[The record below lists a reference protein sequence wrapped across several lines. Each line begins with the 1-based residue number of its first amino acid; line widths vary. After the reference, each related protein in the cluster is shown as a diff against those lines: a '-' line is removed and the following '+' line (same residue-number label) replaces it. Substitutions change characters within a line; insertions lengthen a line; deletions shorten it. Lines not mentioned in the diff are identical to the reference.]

1 MPEVARVAL
10 GADVQ
15 VTAATICARVLAPW
29 MTIEPPD
36 STAATSGEAR
46 WGWLWRRVDA
56 HIPPA
61 TRADPER
68 WRRARILVITCGLYL
83 TAGAVGLLPRLA
95 LPGLT
100 LAELLGFV
108 ALLTPAAITPRAL
121 RRGGSM
127 EFWGA
132 LVVLS
137 GVAAAIFGALVM
149 EGLFSASVVWV
160 ALVPPVASFLLGPR
174 FLRPAAV
181 LALLLIAAL
190 AVAHG
195 VGLLEAVARPKVIH
209 RAINLAAMCLFTAML
224 ARVFESA
231 AVRARQAQAE
241 AASLL
246 RELTARLEAG
256 ALLLDGDRVVYATP
270 AAEALLGDGAA
281 VGASFRA
288 LTGIDAPISG
298 AELGAL
304 EFDRGAARLQ
314 ARFGEARAEG
324 QPLTLVTLVD
334 LTDRVRAEN
343 ERLALQ
349 ARLQDAE
356 RLDSMG
362 RIAGGV
368 AHDFNNLLVSI
379 LTNAEMVSSS
389 PRLSD
394 EERQMVGDIALGAD
408 RAAGLVRQLL
418 AYAGRGRA
426 VLGAVDLVALAA
438 ETVRL
443 AGAGRPGGSAVG
455 LEQPA
460 RLPKVW
466 ADPTLIAQVVTNLV
480 TNALDAAAQADR
492 AGQVRVSLH
501 EVELDA
507 AGLAAC
513 QVAAASAS
521 PGRFVEVCVRDAGVG
536 FRAAELPRLFEPFY
550 SRKAHGNG
558 LGLAA
563 VQGIVRRLGA
573 ALRVDGTPGE
583 GASFCAYFPV
593 AQEADQA
600 AEIAAAR
607 DDTAAETAGLRVLV
621 VDDDPLVRL
630 QIARV
635 LRRGG
640 CDVVECDDGAAAVE
654 EVRAAPGQFDCAVV
668 DFLMPGLDGAETA
681 RQMGGVDGALPV
693 VLCSGTVDAADL
705 AGSRFAAVVS
715 KPFRPQALLDT
726 VRRHRRVEALSG
738 G

>member
-1 MPEVARVAL
+1 MVRAIEMSDAAL
-10 GADVQ
+10 
-15 VTAATICARVLAPW
+15 
-29 MTIEPPD
+29 PPD
-36 STAATSGEAR
+36 LSPSGSPR
-46 WGWLWRRVDA
+46 WASLWQRVD
-56 HIPPA
+56 HFIPSA
-61 TRADPER
+61 IRADPER

-100 LAELLGFV
+100 LAELLGF
-108 ALLTPAAITPRAL
+108 LLLLSPAAVTPWAL
-121 RRGGSM
+121 RRGGSVAL
-127 EFWGA
+127 WGS
-132 LVVLS
+132 LVVLT
-137 GVAAAIFGALVM
+137 GVGAAVFGALAM

-160 ALVPPVASFLLGPR
+160 VLVPPVASFLLGPR
-174 FLRPAAV
+174 FLRPSVA
-181 LALLLIAAL
+181 LALALIAAL
-190 AVAHG
+190 AAAHG
-195 VGLLEAVARPKVIH
+195 VGALEAVARPKVLH
-209 RAINLAAMCLFTAML
+209 RAINLAAMCLFAALL
-224 ARVFESA
+224 ARVFEGA
-231 AVRARQAQAE
+231 AARAQQAQAE
-241 AASLL
+241 AAALL

-270 AAEALLGDGAA
+270 AAEALLGVARGGA
-281 VGASFRA
+281 VGEGFRA
-288 LTGIDAPISG
+288 LAGFDAPTSG
-298 AELGAL
+298 ADPGAM
-304 EFDRGAARLQ
+304 EFERGAARLQ
-314 ARFGEARAEG
+314 ARFGEARAG
-324 QPLTLVTLVD
+324 GKPLTLVTLVD
-334 LTDRVRAEN
+334 LTDRVRAES

-356 RLDSMG
+356 RMDSMG

-426 VLGAVDLVALAA
+426 VLGAVDLGALVA

-443 AGAGRPGGSAVG
+443 AGAGRPGGGAVRV
-455 LEQPA
+455 EVPA
-460 RLPKVW
+460 RLSKVW

-492 AGQVRVSLH
+492 AGQVVVSLG
-501 EVELDA
+501 ETDLDA
-507 AGLAAC
+507 AALAGC
-513 QVAAASAS
+513 HVVGPSAT
-521 PGRFVEVCVRDAGVG
+521 PGRYVEVCVRDAGVG
-536 FRAAELPRLFEPFY
+536 FRSSDLPRLFEPFY
-550 SRKAHGNG
+550 TRKAHGNG

-583 GASFCAYFPV
+583 GASFCALFPV
-593 AQEADQA
+593 AQESDVA
-600 AEIAAAR
+600 AEVAASRGDAAAP
-607 DDTAAETAGLRVLV
+607 TAGLRVLV

-640 CDVVECDDGAAAVE
+640 CDVVECDDGVSAVA
-654 EVRAAPGQFDCAVV
+654 EVRAAPGRFDCAVV

-726 VRRHRRVEALSG
+726 VRRHRRAEAVSAG
-738 G
+738 

>member
-1 MPEVARVAL
+1 
-10 GADVQ
+10 
-15 VTAATICARVLAPW
+15 
-29 MTIEPPD
+29 MTTEPLLRT
-36 STAATSGEAR
+36 STTFGGSRWSG
-46 WGWLWRRVDA
+46 LWRRVDGF
-56 HIPPA
+56 IPAA

-68 WRRARILVITCGLYL
+68 WRRARMLVLTCGMYL

-100 LAELLGFV
+100 LAEFLGFV
-108 ALLTPAAITPRAL
+108 ALLSPAALTPPAM

-132 LVVLS
+132 LVALS

-160 ALVPPVASFLLGPR
+160 VLLPPVASFLLGPR
-174 FLRPAAV
+174 FLRPAA
-181 LALLLIAAL
+181 LIALLVVAAL
-190 AVAHG
+190 ATAHA
-195 VGLLEAVARPKVIH
+195 VGALEAVARPKVLH
-209 RAINLAAMCLFTAML
+209 RAINLSAMCLFSAML
-224 ARVFESA
+224 ARVFEGA
-231 AVRARQAQAE
+231 AARAQQSQAE
-241 AASLL
+241 ASALL

-256 ALLLDGDRVVYATP
+256 ALLLDDDRVVYATP
-270 AAEALLGDGAA
+270 AAEALLGVVEGAA
-281 VGASFRA
+281 VGAGFRA
-288 LTGIDAPISG
+288 LTGLDAPTSG
-298 AELGAL
+298 VDPGAL
-304 EFDRGAARLQ
+304 EFDRGATRLQ

-324 QPLTLVTLVD
+324 RPLTLVTLVD

-356 RLDSMG
+356 RMDSMG

-379 LTNAEMVSSS
+379 LTNAEMVSAS

-426 VLGAVDLVALAA
+426 VLGAVDVGALTA

-443 AGAGRPGGSAVG
+443 AGAGRPGGASVR
-455 LEQPA
+455 LELPA

-480 TNALDAAAQADR
+480 TNALDAEAQADR
-492 AGQVRVSLH
+492 AGQVRVSLF
-501 EVELDA
+501 EVDLDA
-507 AGLAAC
+507 AALAGCHVVGPSA
-513 QVAAASAS
+513 VA
-521 PGRFVEVCVRDAGVG
+521 GRYVELCVRDAGVG
-536 FRAAELPRLFEPFY
+536 FSPTDLPRLFEPFFT
-550 SRKAHGNG
+550 RKAQGNG

-573 ALRVDGTPGE
+573 ALRVDGAPGE
-583 GASFCAYFPV
+583 GASFCAFFPV
-593 AQEADQA
+593 AQEADEA

-607 DDTAAETAGLRVLV
+607 ADAAAPTSGLRVLV

-640 CDVVECDDGAAAVE
+640 CDVVECDDGASAVAAVRE
-654 EVRAAPGQFDCAVV
+654 APGRFDCAVV

-705 AGSRFAAVVS
+705 AGNRFAAVVS

-726 VRRHRRVEALSG
+726 VRRHRRVEALLAG
-738 G
+738 

>member
-1 MPEVARVAL
+1 
-10 GADVQ
+10 
-15 VTAATICARVLAPW
+15 
-29 MTIEPPD
+29 MTTEPLLRT
-36 STAATSGEAR
+36 STTFGGSRWSG
-46 WGWLWRRVDA
+46 LWRRVDGF
-56 HIPPA
+56 IPAA

-68 WRRARILVITCGLYL
+68 WRRARMLVLTCGMYL

-100 LAELLGFV
+100 LAEFLGFV
-108 ALLTPAAITPRAL
+108 ALLSPAALTPPAM

-137 GVAAAIFGALVM
+137 GVAAAVFGALVM

-160 ALVPPVASFLLGPR
+160 VLLPPVASFLLGPR
-174 FLRPAAV
+174 FLRPAA
-181 LALLLIAAL
+181 LIALLVVAAL
-190 AVAHG
+190 ATAHA
-195 VGLLEAVARPKVIH
+195 VGALEAVARPKVLH
-209 RAINLAAMCLFTAML
+209 RAINLAAMDLFTAML
-224 ARVFESA
+224 AQVFEGA
-231 AVRARQAQAE
+231 AARAQQSQAE
-241 AASLL
+241 ASALL

-256 ALLLDGDRVVYATP
+256 ALLLDDDRVVYATP
-270 AAEALLGDGAA
+270 AAEALLGVVEGAA
-281 VGASFRA
+281 VGAGFRA
-288 LTGIDAPISG
+288 LTGLDAPTSG
-298 AELGAL
+298 VDPGAL
-304 EFDRGAARLQ
+304 EFDRGATRLQ

-324 QPLTLVTLVD
+324 RPLTLVTLVD

-356 RLDSMG
+356 RMDSMG

-379 LTNAEMVSSS
+379 LTNAEMVSAS

-426 VLGAVDLVALAA
+426 VLGAVDVGALTA

-443 AGAGRPGGSAVG
+443 AGAGRPGGASVR
-455 LEQPA
+455 LKLPA
-460 RLPKVW
+460 LLPKVW

-480 TNALDAAAQADR
+480 TNALDAEAQADR
-492 AGQVRVSLH
+492 AGQVRVSLF
-501 EVELDA
+501 EVDLDA
-507 AGLAAC
+507 AALAGCHVVGPSA
-513 QVAAASAS
+513 VA
-521 PGRFVEVCVRDAGVG
+521 GRYVELCVRDAGVG
-536 FRAAELPRLFEPFY
+536 FSATDLPRLFEPFY
-550 SRKAHGNG
+550 TRKAHGNG

-573 ALRVDGTPGE
+573 ALRVDGAPGE
-583 GASFCAYFPV
+583 GASFCAFFPV
-593 AQEADQA
+593 AQEADEA
-600 AEIAAAR
+600 AELAAAR
-607 DDTAAETAGLRVLV
+607 ADAAAPTSGLRVLV

-640 CDVVECDDGAAAVE
+640 CDVVECDDGASAVAA
-654 EVRAAPGQFDCAVV
+654 VRAAPGRFDCAVV

-726 VRRHRRVEALSG
+726 VRRHRRIEALSAG
-738 G
+738 

>member
-1 MPEVARVAL
+1 
-10 GADVQ
+10 
-15 VTAATICARVLAPW
+15 
-29 MTIEPPD
+29 MTTEPPLRT
-36 STAATSGEAR
+36 STTFGGSG
-46 WGWLWRRVDA
+46 WSGLWRRVDGF
-56 HIPPA
+56 IPPA

-100 LAELLGFV
+100 VAEFV
-108 ALLTPAAITPRAL
+108 AFFALLSPAALTPPAL
-121 RRGGSM
+121 RRGGSL
-127 EFWGA
+127 EFWGS
-132 LVVLS
+132 LVALS

-149 EGLFSASVVWV
+149 EGLFSAAVVWV
-160 ALVPPVASFLLGPR
+160 VLLPPVASFLLGPR
-174 FLRPAAV
+174 YLRPAV
-181 LALLLIAAL
+181 LLALVVVAAL
-190 AVAHG
+190 ATAHG
-195 VGLLEAVARPKVIH
+195 VGALEAVARPKVLH
-209 RAINLAAMCLFTAML
+209 RALNLSAMCLFSAML
-224 ARVFESA
+224 ARVFEGA
-231 AVRARQAQAE
+231 AARAQQAQAE
-241 AASLL
+241 AAALL

-256 ALLLDGDRVVYATP
+256 ALLLDDDRVVYATP
-270 AAEALLGDGAA
+270 AAETLLGLGEGAA

-288 LTGIDAPISG
+288 LTGLDGPSSG
-298 AELGAL
+298 LDPGAL

-324 QPLTLVTLVD
+324 RPLTLVTLVD

-356 RLDSMG
+356 RMDSMG

-379 LTNAEMVSSS
+379 LTNAEMVSAS

-426 VLGAVDLVALAA
+426 VLGAVDVGALTA

-443 AGAGRPGGSAVG
+443 AGAGRPGGASVRVE
-455 LEQPA
+455 LPA
-460 RLPKVW
+460 RLSKVW

-480 TNALDAAAQADR
+480 TNALDAAAQAER
-492 AGQVRVSLH
+492 EGEVRVSLF
-501 EVELDA
+501 EIDLDA
-507 AGLAAC
+507 AALAGC
-513 QVAAASAS
+513 HVVGPSAAA
-521 PGRFVEVCVRDAGVG
+521 GRYVELCVRDAGVG
-536 FRAAELPRLFEPFY
+536 FSATDLPRLFEPFFT
-550 SRKAHGNG
+550 RKAQGNG

-573 ALRVDGTPGE
+573 ALRVDGAPGE
-583 GASFCAYFPV
+583 GASFCAFFPV
-593 AQEADQA
+593 AQEADEA

-607 DDTAAETAGLRVLV
+607 ADAAAPTSGLRVLV

-640 CDVVECDDGAAAVE
+640 CDVVECDDGATAVAA
-654 EVRAAPGQFDCAVV
+654 VRAAPGRFDCAVV
-668 DFLMPGLDGAETA
+668 DFLMPGLDGAQTA

-693 VLCSGTVDAADL
+693 VLCSGTVDVADL

-726 VRRHRRVEALSG
+726 VRRHRRVEALTAG
-738 G
+738 